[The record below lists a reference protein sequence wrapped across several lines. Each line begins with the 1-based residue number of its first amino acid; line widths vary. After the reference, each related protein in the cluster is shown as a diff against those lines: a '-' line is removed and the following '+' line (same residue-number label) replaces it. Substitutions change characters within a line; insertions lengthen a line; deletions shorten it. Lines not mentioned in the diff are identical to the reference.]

1 MSITLSSVYVHR
13 RINVNVWE
21 YIFKPMNYA
30 MMLTKWIWIIQ
41 AFIIQRFFKM
51 NNSVEPDIISKTMH
65 NNIIGS
71 NNVLKLLVVSGK
83 TCLHNR

>member
-1 MSITLSSVYVHR
+1 MDLDNSGFYYPKI
-13 RINVNVWE
+13 
-21 YIFKPMNYA
+21 
-30 MMLTKWIWIIQ
+30 
-41 AFIIQRFFKM
+41 FKM